1 MKLSCTFENSILPDV
16 YAKKAKVQVKGNAVI
31 SFPFTI
37 EDVPEKT
44 KSFAW
49 TFVDYDSIPVCGFA
63 YIHWV
68 VANVPTDV
76 TTIAE
81 DFSRLDKKHVHGK
94 NSLTSKLLNEDYS
107 DIDEG
112 YMGPY
117 PPDKDHT
124 YTLTVYALDCE
135 LPLSNGFYM
144 NELLYA
150 MEGHVLATG
159 KLDLV
164 GKY

>member
-1 MKLSCTFENSILPDV
+1 MKLSCTFEDNILPDV
-16 YAKKAKVQVKGNAVI
+16 YAKKAKVQVKGNAVV

-68 VANVPTDV
+68 VANVSADV
-76 TTIAE
+76 TVISE
-81 DFSRLDKKHVHGK
+81 DFSRLDNKHAHGK
-94 NSLTSKLLNEDYS
+94 NSLVSKLLNEDYS

-117 PPDKDHT
+117 
-124 YTLTVYALDCE
+124 
-135 LPLSNGFYM
+135 LS
-144 NELLYA
+144 LI
-150 MEGHVLATG
+150 HI
-159 KLDLV
+159 
-164 GKY
+164 

>member
-1 MKLSCTFENSILPDV
+1 MKLSCTFEDNILPDA

-68 VANVPTDV
+68 VANVSADV
-76 TTIAE
+76 TVISE
-81 DFSRLDKKHVHGK
+81 DFSRLDNKHAHGK
-94 NSLTSKLLNEDYS
+94 NSLVSKLL
-107 DIDEG
+107 
-112 YMGPY
+112 M
-117 PPDKDHT
+117 
-124 YTLTVYALDCE
+124 A
-135 LPLSNGFYM
+135 NGFYM
-144 NELLYA
+144 NELLHA
-150 MEGHVLATG
+150 MEGHVLAKE